1 MSWGRVI
8 HRLLEG
14 AMKDPSL
21 DLPLY
26 AANLLAEEGR
36 PAADRD
42 AAVELARAVIA
53 SPLWR
58 RALSAK
64 RRFTEVPF
72 ALTSPSREL
81 GLTEGPAET
90 LLQGVIDLAFEE
102 ESGWTIVDY
111 KSDTIAQN
119 LAELVSFYSPQIELY
134 RRYWEKLTGRSTKA
148 GLFFVQ
154 TGDEVWPEAG

>member
-21 DLPLY
+21 DLPLF

-36 PAADRD
+36 PAEDRD
-42 AAVELARAVIA
+42 AAVDLARAVIG

-58 RALSAK
+58 RALAAK

-72 ALTSPSREL
+72 ALVAPSGEL
-81 GLTEGPAET
+81 GLTGGPAET
-90 LLQGVIDLAFEE
+90 LLQGTIDLAFEE

-111 KSDTIAQN
+111 KSDTVAGN
-119 LAELVSFYSPQIELY
+119 LNELTSFYSPQIELY
-134 RRYWEKLTGRSTKA
+134 RRYWERITGRPARA

-154 TGDEVWPEAG
+154 NGEEVWPEAG